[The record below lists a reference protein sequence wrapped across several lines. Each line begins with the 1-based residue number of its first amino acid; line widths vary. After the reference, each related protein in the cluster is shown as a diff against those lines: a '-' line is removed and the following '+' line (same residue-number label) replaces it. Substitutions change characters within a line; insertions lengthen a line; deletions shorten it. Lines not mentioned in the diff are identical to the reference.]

1 MKLKENE
8 VFEKKYRLNFKIS
21 KCKVMKRL
29 KKEMKIYLNKKGFE
43 LVGDH
48 TYLGTIVSYDREREL
63 QEMNDEQGLWQ
74 MKQTKR
80 VGK

>member
-29 KKEMKIYLNKKGFE
+29 KEEMKIYLNKKGFE

-48 TYLGTIVSYDREREL
+48 TYLGTIYRTREREL

-74 MKQTKR
+74 MK
-80 VGK
+80 